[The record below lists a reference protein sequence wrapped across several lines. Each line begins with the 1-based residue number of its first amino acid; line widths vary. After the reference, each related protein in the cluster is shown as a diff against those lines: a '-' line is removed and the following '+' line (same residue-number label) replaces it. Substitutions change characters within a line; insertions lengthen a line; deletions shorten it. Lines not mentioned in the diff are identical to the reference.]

1 MTFNQ
6 LSFILEWM
14 IAPELDWNLIRS
26 FTAVA
31 EAGSLSAAARRL
43 SASQPTLGRHVSE
56 LEQAL
61 GVVLFRRG
69 RRGYELTDAGRAL
82 MDRGRRMVEDAAA
95 FSRLALGATESIAGT
110 VRITASEIVAT
121 YVLPPLL
128 AELAAAEPG
137 IEVEIVASNTVDNLL
152 RRDADIAVRMVRP
165 EQADLVAR
173 RIADLPLCACAA
185 TRYLDRRGR
194 PTRLDELLDH
204 DLVGFDRGDDIL
216 RGFAAMG
223 APVDRHAFRFRSDN
237 QIVLWQAIRA
247 GSGIGFAQKR
257 LAETDPGIEIL
268 LPDLPLPSLPMW
280 LAMHEDVRTSPR
292 IRRVADHL
300 HEGLKRYAAGS

>member
-1 MTFNQ
+1 M
-6 LSFILEWM
+6 S
-14 IAPELDWNLIRS
+14 APHLDWNLIRS
-26 FTAVA
+26 FVAVA
-31 EAGSLSAAARRL
+31 ETGSLSAAARRL
-43 SASQPTLGRHVSE
+43 SASQPTLGRHVAE

-82 MDRGRRMVEDAAA
+82 MERGRRMVEDAAA
-95 FSRLALGATESIAGT
+95 FSRLALGASETIAGT
-110 VRITASEIVAT
+110 VRITASEVVAT

-128 AELAAAEPG
+128 AELGAAEPG

-185 TRYLDRRGR
+185 KSYLDRRGR
-194 PTRLDELLDH
+194 PTRPDELRDH

-223 APVDRHAFRFRSDN
+223 MPVDRHAFRFRSDS

-247 GSGIGFAQKR
+247 GNGIGFAQR
-257 LAETDPGIEIL
+257 QLAEADPGIEVV
-268 LPDLPLPSLPMW
+268 LPDLPLPVLPMW

-292 IRRVADHL
+292 LRRVADHL
-300 HEGLKRYAAGS
+300 YEGLKRYAAGS

>member
-1 MTFNQ
+1 M
-6 LSFILEWM
+6 S
-14 IAPELDWNLIRS
+14 APHLDWNLIRS
-26 FTAVA
+26 FVAVA
-31 EAGSLSAAARRL
+31 ETGSLSAAARRL
-43 SASQPTLGRHVSE
+43 SASQPTLGRHVAE

-82 MDRGRRMVEDAAA
+82 MERGRRMVEEAAA
-95 FSRLALGATESIAGT
+95 FSRLALGASETIAGT
-110 VRITASEIVAT
+110 VRITASEVVAA

-128 AELAAAEPG
+128 AELGAAEPG

-185 TRYLDRRGR
+185 RSYLDRRGR
-194 PTRLDELLDH
+194 PTRPDELLDH

-223 APVDRHAFRFRSDN
+223 VPVDRHAFRFRSDS

-247 GSGIGFAQKR
+247 GSGIGFAQKQ
-257 LAETDPGIEIL
+257 LAEADPGIEVV
-268 LPDLPLPSLPMW
+268 LPDLPLPVLPMW

-292 IRRVADHL
+292 LRLVADHL
-300 HEGLKRYAAGS
+300 YEGLKRYAAGS